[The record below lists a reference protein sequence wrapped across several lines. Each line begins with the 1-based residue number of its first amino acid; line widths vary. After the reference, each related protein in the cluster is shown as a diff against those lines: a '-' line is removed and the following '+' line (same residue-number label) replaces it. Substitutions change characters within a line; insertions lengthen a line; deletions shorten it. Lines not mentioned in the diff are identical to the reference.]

1 MEYISRIIALTL
13 LFIFLPLI
21 IIIIFFSLTFQ
32 GSPVIF
38 SHKRIGYKFE
48 RFNLYKFRTM
58 KNLNSNQYI
67 TYPND
72 QRITRWG
79 KYLRLSKFDEIPQL
93 INIFFGQMRFVGPRP
108 EVEKYVN
115 KDDFFFMNDIK
126 PGITDLSSIFFRNEN
141 KIINKIGGVKNYPI
155 LLKYKIEL
163 CKIYA
168 KKKSFNFDLSLVF
181 LTLISIVLPK
191 FSQNQIMKI
200 IINENKI
207 SLSNDLKKLI
217 L

>member
-1 MEYISRIIALTL
+1 MEYLSRIIALTL
-13 LFIFLPLI
+13 LIILLPLI
-21 IIIIFFSLTFQ
+21 VIIIFFSLIFQ

-58 KNLNSNQYI
+58 KNLNSNQHI
-67 TYPND
+67 TSPND
-72 QRITRWG
+72 QRITQWG
-79 KYLRLSKFDEIPQL
+79 KYLRFAKIDEIPQL
-93 INIFFGQMRFVGPRP
+93 VNIVYGHMRFVGPRP

-115 KDDFFFMNDIK
+115 SNAFFFMNDIK

-141 KIINKIGGVKNYPI
+141 KIINKIGGVKNYHM
-155 LLKYKIEL
+155 LLNYKIEL

-168 KKKSFNFDLSLVF
+168 KKKSFNFDLSIVF
-181 LTLISIVLPK
+181 LTLISIVMPK

-207 SLSNDLKKLI
+207 SLSNDLKKFI